1 MDTRLTTTHFIW
13 RSLIAASVALALV
26 IEPGAATSAASPNA
40 CRVQNAETGKAH
52 KALQASVDAASKGD
66 RLTVKGTCVGRTV
79 IGTSLV
85 ITGLRT
91 EASGKPTLSGV
102 GKVRVLIVEQG
113 ARVKLRDVVIMR
125 GYASA
130 WSSGSNIVNRGS
142 LTLRDVLV
150 DRNGYVSGGFPTAGS
165 VVNTGTLRLNGAS
178 RIRDSWG
185 DPGPGGVDNRGT
197 LVLNGSSSIDRNHG
211 VYMGGVSNDGVL
223 IMNGSSAISRS
234 MAESDGGVMNYGTL
248 VMNDTSTISGN
259 YGADYGGAG
268 GLSNSKTGS
277 VVLNDAASISGNEA
291 GEDGPGGVLNDGGT
305 VEMNGS
311 SSIDGNA
318 SASCAG
324 AWTGGKHGTFKMNDS
339 SSISGN
345 EASSDGSGEGGG
357 VCVRSGTLTMTG
369 ASTVTANRA
378 AARHESPDGDWD
390 VGGGGGIYQAGGHLV
405 GVTCGPGGNVQGNTP
420 NDCYVE

>member
-1 MDTRLTTTHFIW
+1 MDTRLTATQGIW
-13 RSLIAASVALALV
+13 RLFIAAMVALALLATL
-26 IEPGAATSAASPNA
+26 GATSASAASPTA
-40 CRVQNAETGKAH
+40 CRVQNSATGKTYA
-52 KALQASVDAASKGD
+52 ALQVAVDAARKGD

-85 ITGLRT
+85 ITGPRT

-178 RIRDSWG
+178 RIRNSWG
-185 DPGPGGVDNRGT
+185 DPGPGGVDNHGT

-259 YGADYGGAG
+259 YGADYDGAAG
-268 GLSNSKTGS
+268 VSNWRTGT
-277 VVLNDAASISGNEA
+277 VEMNDASSIRGNEA
-291 GEDGPGGVLNDGGT
+291 GEWVPAG
-305 VEMNGS
+305 
-311 SSIDGNA
+311 
-318 SASCAG
+318 CA
-324 AWTGGKHGTFKMNDS
+324 
-339 SSISGN
+339 
-345 EASSDGSGEGGG
+345 
-357 VCVRSGTLTMTG
+357 TM
-369 ASTVTANRA
+369 
-378 AARHESPDGDWD
+378 AARYG
-390 VGGGGGIYQAGGHLV
+390 
-405 GVTCGPGGNVQGNTP
+405 
-420 NDCYVE
+420 